1 MVSNQSLIFEIT
13 GDESG
18 LQKSLKN
25 AGNGLSEFGD
35 KAGGIFGDLGSNIST
50 ITGQLSGFSTGLVG
64 VAGSV
69 GLVAAGISG
78 LLLSSNEYVKS
89 LNEVSRASGL
99 SVTELQQLQSTFQG
113 LGLDIEKYG
122 DINRDV
128 LDHLGDA
135 FANGGSIADDLK
147 SVGVNVQDMNKYLN
161 QSDGGIKAIAHS
173 FYEMQ
178 KAGKTTAETT
188 FLLESMGS
196 DASKLV
202 DVMKQY
208 KNETELMNAI
218 YSQHAVLTEDNAK
231 KYQEFDKKVA
241 SLSTSFSLFKANAL
255 APTVD
260 ELNNIL
266 SILNGKGWDTNKF
279 TDWAKQFWYGGDTAI
294 AKAFR
299 KLDGVGEVGY
309 SIDVTAKLTSQAQD
323 LLDFVNNNT
332 GTKKTAE
339 APKGGWVDKDQEAAK
354 AKAAA
359 EKAEAE
365 RKKAEAKRVQA
376 AKVLQQTLTGI
387 AGSGALAQVQQFNQA
402 QNDIEKRIRDSAAT
416 LGKTEAET
424 TEMLKQQYE
433 NRKRLFKEM
442 TDSMLQES
450 DPNKLAQNIAAIGG
464 QNINGK
470 QLTDIQNAQNTRL
483 GIDNTD
489 PFQMKADQSTLD
501 KVQSDGQ
508 AELALNQ
515 QLYEQKLVSFQDY
528 QNRMAAINTAT
539 NNKMQQAN
547 IDAQQKTLSMY
558 ATGAAN
564 LGTMLSGAF
573 GESNAAAQA
582 AFAISKGIAIAQ
594 SIINIQQGISQAMSL
609 GWPMG
614 IAAGL
619 KVAAEGASI
628 ISTIKGT
635 TIQGQAHDGWDS
647 LPSTGTYNLEK
658 GERVVGKSLN
668 QDLTKYLSNQG
679 DNSTSDIKIEAPL
692 IIQSSGNI
700 SDSDFQTMCD
710 KHADTIVQA
719 VRKSQ
724 KKNV

>member
-1 MVSNQSLIFEIT
+1 MASNQSLIFEIR

-18 LQKSLKN
+18 LQRSLKN

-35 KAGGIFGDLGSNIST
+35 KAGGIFGDLGSNITT

-69 GLVAAGISG
+69 GLVAAGFSG

-113 LGLDIEKYG
+113 LGLDIEKFG

-218 YSQHAVLTEDNAK
+218 YSQHAILTDDNAK

-241 SLSTSFSLFKANAL
+241 SLTTSFSLFKANAL
-255 APTVD
+255 APTID

-266 SILNGKGWDTNKF
+266 NLLNGNGWTTNKF
-279 TDWAKQFWYGGDTAI
+279 TDWAKQFWYGGDSAI

-332 GTKKTAE
+332 GTKKTVE

-359 EKAEAE
+359 DKAEAE
-365 RKKAEAKRVQA
+365 RKKAEAKRIQA
-376 AKVLQQTLTGI
+376 GKVLQQTLTGI
-387 AGSGALAQVQQFNQA
+387 AGSGAMAQVQQFNQA
-402 QNDIEKRIRDSAAT
+402 QNDIEKRIRGSAKT

-450 DPNKLAQNIAAIGG
+450 DPKKLAQNIAAIGG
-464 QNINGK
+464 QNINGT

-489 PFQMKADQSTLD
+489 PFQMKANQSTLD

-528 QNRMAAINTAT
+528 QSRMAAINTAT

-558 ATGAAN
+558 ATGAQN

-594 SIINIQQGISQAMSL
+594 SIINIQQGISQAMAL

-635 TIQGQAHDGWDS
+635 SIQGQAHDGWDS

-668 QDLTKYLSNQG
+668 QDLTKYLSNQDSSKSG
-679 DNSTSDIKIEAPL
+679 DIKIDAPL
-692 IIQSSGNI
+692 IINSNGQI
-700 SDSDFQTMCD
+700 SDSDFQKMCD
-710 KHADTIVQA
+710 KHADTLTQA
-719 VRKSQ
+719 IRKSQ
-724 KKNV
+724 KNNV

>member
-1 MVSNQSLIFEIT
+1 MASNQSLIFEIR

-18 LQKSLKN
+18 LQRSLKN

-35 KAGGIFGDLGSNIST
+35 KAGGIFGDLGSNITT

-69 GLVAAGISG
+69 GLVAAGFSG

-113 LGLDIEKYG
+113 LGLDIEKFG

-218 YSQHAVLTEDNAK
+218 YSQHAILTDGNAK

-241 SLSTSFSLFKANAL
+241 SLTTSFSLFKANAL
-255 APTVD
+255 APTID

-266 SILNGKGWDTNKF
+266 NLLNGNGWTTNKF
-279 TDWAKQFWYGGDTAI
+279 TDWAKQFWYGGDSAI

-332 GTKKTAE
+332 GTKKTVE

-359 EKAEAE
+359 DKAEAE
-365 RKKAEAKRVQA
+365 RKKAEAKRIQA
-376 AKVLQQTLTGI
+376 GKVLQQTLTGI
-387 AGSGALAQVQQFNQA
+387 AGSGAMAQVQQFNQA
-402 QNDIEKRIRDSAAT
+402 QNDIEKRIRGSAKT

-450 DPNKLAQNIAAIGG
+450 DPKKLAQNIAAIGG
-464 QNINGK
+464 QNINGT

-489 PFQMKADQSTLD
+489 PFQMKANQSTLD

-528 QNRMAAINTAT
+528 QSRMAAINTAT

-558 ATGAAN
+558 ATGAQN

-594 SIINIQQGISQAMSL
+594 SIINIQQGISQAMAL

-635 TIQGQAHDGWDS
+635 SIQGQAHDGWDS

-668 QDLTKYLSNQG
+668 QDLTKYLSNQDSSKSG
-679 DNSTSDIKIEAPL
+679 DIKIDAPL
-692 IIQSSGNI
+692 IINSNGQI
-700 SDSDFQTMCD
+700 SDSDFQKMCD
-710 KHADTIVQA
+710 KHADTLTQA
-719 VRKSQ
+719 IRKSQ
-724 KKNV
+724 KNNV

>member
-1 MVSNQSLIFEIT
+1 MASNQSLIFEIR

-18 LQKSLKN
+18 LQRSLKN

-35 KAGGIFGDLGSNIST
+35 KAGGIFGDLGSNITT

-99 SVTELQQLQSTFQG
+99 SVKELQQLQSTFQG

-218 YSQHAVLTEDNAK
+218 YSQHAILTDDNAK

-241 SLSTSFSLFKANAL
+241 SLTTSFSLFKANAL

-260 ELNNIL
+260 ELNTIL
-266 SILNGKGWDTNKF
+266 NILNGDGWTTNKF

-332 GTKKTAE
+332 GTKKTVE

-365 RKKAEAKRVQA
+365 RKKAEAKRIQA

-387 AGSGALAQVQQFNQA
+387 AGSGAMAQVQQFNQA
-402 QNDIEKRIRDSAAT
+402 QNDIEKRIRDSAKT

-424 TEMLKQQYE
+424 TEMIKQQYE

-450 DPNKLAQNIAAIGG
+450 DPKKLAQNIAAIGG
-464 QNINGK
+464 QNVNGT

-489 PFQMKADQSTLD
+489 PFKMKADQSTLD

-528 QNRMAAINTAT
+528 QSRMAAINTAT
-539 NNKMQQAN
+539 NDKMQQAN

-558 ATGAAN
+558 ATGAQN

-635 TIQGQAHDGWDS
+635 SIQGQAHDGWDS

-679 DNSTSDIKIEAPL
+679 GNNSGDIKIEAPL

-700 SDSDFQTMCD
+700 SDSDFQAMCD
-710 KHADTIVQA
+710 KHADTITQA

-724 KKNV
+724 KNNV

>member
-1 MVSNQSLIFEIT
+1 MASNQSLIFEIR

-18 LQKSLKN
+18 LQRSLKN

-35 KAGGIFGDLGSNIST
+35 KAGGIFGDLGSNITT

-113 LGLDIEKYG
+113 LGLDIEKFG

-135 FANGGSIADDLK
+135 FANGGSIVDDLK

-218 YSQHAVLTEDNAK
+218 YSQHAILTDDNAK

-241 SLSTSFSLFKANAL
+241 SLTTSFSLFKANAL
-255 APTVD
+255 APTID
-260 ELNNIL
+260 DLNNIL
-266 SILNGKGWDTNKF
+266 NLLNGNGWTTNKF
-279 TDWAKQFWYGGDTAI
+279 TDWAKQFWYGGDSAI

-332 GTKKTAE
+332 GTKKTVE

-359 EKAEAE
+359 DKAEAE
-365 RKKAEAKRVQA
+365 RKKAEAKRIQA
-376 AKVLQQTLTGI
+376 GKVLQQTLTGI
-387 AGSGALAQVQQFNQA
+387 AGSGAMAQVQQFNQA
-402 QNDIEKRIRDSAAT
+402 QNDIEKRIRDSAKT

-450 DPNKLAQNIAAIGG
+450 DPKKLAQNIAAIGG
-464 QNINGK
+464 QNINGT

-528 QNRMAAINTAT
+528 QSRMAAINTAT

-558 ATGAAN
+558 ATGAQN

-594 SIINIQQGISQAMSL
+594 SIINIQQGISQAMAL

-635 TIQGQAHDGWDS
+635 SIQGQAHDGWDS

-668 QDLTKYLSNQG
+668 QDLTKYLSNQDSSKSG
-679 DNSTSDIKIEAPL
+679 DIKIDAPL
-692 IIQSSGNI
+692 IINSNGQI
-700 SDSDFQTMCD
+700 SDSDFQKMCD
-710 KHADTIVQA
+710 KHADTLTQA
-719 VRKSQ
+719 IRKSQ
-724 KKNV
+724 KNNV

>member
-1 MVSNQSLIFEIT
+1 MASNQSLIFEIR

-18 LQKSLKN
+18 LQRSLKN

-35 KAGGIFGDLGSNIST
+35 KAGGIFGDLGSNITT

-113 LGLDIEKYG
+113 LGLDIEKFG

-218 YSQHAVLTEDNAK
+218 YSKHAILTDDNAK

-241 SLSTSFSLFKANAL
+241 SLTTSFSLFKANAL
-255 APTVD
+255 APTID

-266 SILNGKGWDTNKF
+266 NLLNGNGWTTNKF
-279 TDWAKQFWYGGDTAI
+279 TDWAKQFWYGGDSAI

-332 GTKKTAE
+332 GTKKTDE
-339 APKGGWVDKDQEAAK
+339 APKGGWVDKDQEVAK

-359 EKAEAE
+359 DKAEAE
-365 RKKAEAKRVQA
+365 RKKAEAKRIQA

-387 AGSGALAQVQQFNQA
+387 AGSGAMAQVQQFNQA
-402 QNDIEKRIRDSAAT
+402 QNDIEKRIRDSAKT

-424 TEMLKQQYE
+424 TELLKQQYE

-450 DPNKLAQNIAAIGG
+450 DPKKLAQNIAAIGG
-464 QNINGK
+464 QNVNGT

-528 QNRMAAINTAT
+528 QSGMAAINTAT

-558 ATGAAN
+558 ANGAQN

-594 SIINIQQGISQAMSL
+594 SIINIQQGISQAMAL

-635 TIQGQAHDGWDS
+635 SIQGQAHDGWDS

-668 QDLTKYLSNQG
+668 QDLTKYLSNQDSSKSG
-679 DNSTSDIKIEAPL
+679 DIKIDAPL
-692 IIQSSGNI
+692 IINSNGQI
-700 SDSDFQTMCD
+700 SDSDFQKMCD

-719 VRKSQ
+719 TRKSQ
-724 KKNV
+724 KNNV